1 MFNVIAVAVL
11 MSAPQAAAAPDTFVD
26 REQRAHMAEGAASGP
41 GYQKQFWNKT
51 AQALTDA
58 YRGCIATHAGD
69 KTPFTLVADISP
81 DGHPLNVDVRA
92 PIAVARCV
100 AAKFSTWTFPAPP
113 KFPGSAN
120 YPIVIDISVK

>member
-1 MFNVIAVAVL
+1 MLNLIAVALL
-11 MSAPQAAAAPDTFVD
+11 MSAPQAAAAADRFVE

-41 GYQKQFWNKT
+41 AYQKQFWDKT
-51 AQALTDA
+51 AQAMSDA
-58 YRGCIATHAGD
+58 YRGCIARNNGD

-92 PIAVARCV
+92 PIAVAHCV
-100 AAKFSTWTFPAPP
+100 AAMFSTWTFPAPP